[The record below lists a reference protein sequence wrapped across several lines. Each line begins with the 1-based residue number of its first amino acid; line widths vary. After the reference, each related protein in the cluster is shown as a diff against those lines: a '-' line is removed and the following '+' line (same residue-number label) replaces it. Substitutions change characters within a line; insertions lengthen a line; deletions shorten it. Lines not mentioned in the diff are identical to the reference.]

1 VIWNYLAEKFHMH
14 RRPRLFFLAALTV
27 GLMGGM
33 ARGQIAKTASN
44 TAAAKEPTPIPLAE
58 VVPQSSSVSEN
69 LRQIEENLS
78 AHRLS
83 ATVDQK
89 VTALTNDI
97 DAGLSENYRILTDNP
112 LLYELGRLE
121 AGWQQFGERL
131 SFWSRL
137 LTGKA
142 NELDGEVARLDQLG
156 KTWEQTFK
164 LARSSGAPPA
174 VLQRTQELIAA
185 INQTH
190 EKAGSQLAEVLTL
203 QSRVAEQFRRV
214 SAARDSA
221 ETTRKEIVDHL
232 LVQDGPPIWSAAMSS
247 TERKN
252 LVWASYRSFRRQ
264 LTAIRDYAWRNRGA
278 FLAHAVALGL
288 LLGILYWERP
298 KVQRWIKEEPSF
310 DRLAPIFNVPI
321 ATAVAFLFP
330 FSRLIYPLAPQLLL
344 SALGGV
350 SLLATAIV
358 LRRLIDRRL
367 FPVLNVL
374 LVLYVLEQLR
384 AVTASVPLL
393 SRPLFLAEMLAG
405 ILFLLWLIRSARLSS
420 LPQVQ
425 KDRSSRAIQAYA
437 RFAVV
442 IFSAALMANALGY
455 VGLANVLG
463 LAVLG
468 GAYVAF
474 VLYAA
479 LRIAG
484 GLFFGL
490 MKVRPFAML
499 GVVRRHGP
507 LLQER
512 GQLVLRYL
520 ALLLW
525 LGYTLEL
532 LALREPF
539 LEKLGEALSA
549 PLKFGSLQFSLGHIL
564 TFCVTVWAA
573 FLVSRFVRFVLEE
586 DVYQRLQ
593 LARGLPYAI
602 STVLHYAILLAGFFF
617 GAAAL
622 GVDMTKFTILAGAFT
637 VGVGFGLQNIINN
650 FVSGLI
656 LLFERPVKVGD
667 VIQVGDAAGVVQ
679 RIGIRAIV
687 LRAGDGSELIVPNGN
702 LISNRVT
709 NWTFS
714 DSQRLIEVPVAVAQA
729 ADPDHVIELLKSVA
743 AANPLVTPNPP
754 PQALVVNLGPG
765 ALSFELR
772 AWTDRAENWMQIRS
786 ELAVA
791 IKSVLAQENIS
802 IP

>member
-1 VIWNYLAEKFHMH
+1 MH
-14 RRPRLFFLAALTV
+14 RRSRLFLFVTLTI

-33 ARGQIAKTASN
+33 AGGQIAKTASDT
-44 TAAAKEPTPIPLAE
+44 TAVKGPTPISLAE
-58 VVPQSSSVSEN
+58 VVPQSSSVFEN
-69 LRQIEENLS
+69 LRQIGENLS

-89 VTALTNDI
+89 VTALTKDI
-97 DAGLSENYRILTDNP
+97 DAGLSENDRILTDNP
-112 LLYELGRLE
+112 LLYEVGRLE
-121 AGWQQFGERL
+121 AGWEQFGERL
-131 SFWSRL
+131 SFWNRL
-137 LTGKA
+137 LTGRA

-174 VLQRTQELIAA
+174 VLQRNQELIAA

-190 EKAGSQLAEVLTL
+190 QEAESQLAEVLTL

-221 ETTRKEIVDHL
+221 EETRKEIVDHL
-232 LVQDGPPIWSAAMSS
+232 LVQDSPPIWSAAVSS

-252 LVWASYRSFRRQ
+252 LVWASYSSLRRQ
-264 LTAIRDYAWRNRGA
+264 LAEVRDYAGRNRVA
-278 FLAHAVALGL
+278 FFAHAVAIVL
-288 LLGILYWERP
+288 LLAILYWERP

-310 DRLAPIFNVPI
+310 DRIAPIFNVPI
-321 ATAVAFLFP
+321 ATAIAFLFP

-344 SALGGV
+344 AALGGG
-350 SLLATAIV
+350 SLLATTIV
-358 LRRLIDRRL
+358 LRRLIDRHL

-374 LVLYVLEQLR
+374 LVFYVLEQLR

-393 SRPLFLAEMLAG
+393 SRLLFLAEMLAG
-405 ILFLLWLIRSARLSS
+405 ILFLLWLIRPPRLSS

-437 RFAVV
+437 RCAVV
-442 IFSAALMANALGY
+442 IFSAALAANALGY

-463 LAVLG
+463 LSVLG
-468 GAYVAF
+468 GAYVAL
-474 VLYAA
+474 VLYAV
-479 LRIAG
+479 LRIAA

-499 GVVRRHGP
+499 GIVRRHGP
-507 LLQER
+507 LLRER
-512 GQLVLRYL
+512 GKLVLRCL

-539 LEKLGEALSA
+539 LEKSGEALNA
-549 PLKFGSLQFSLGHIL
+549 PLRFGSLQFSLGHIL
-564 TFCVTVWAA
+564 TFCITVWAA
-573 FLVSRFVRFVLEE
+573 FLVSRFLRFILEE

-602 STVLHYAILLAGFFF
+602 STVLHYVILLTGFFF
-617 GAAAL
+617 AVAAL
-622 GVDMTKFTILAGAFT
+622 GLDMTKFTILAGAFT

-729 ADPDHVIELLKSVA
+729 ADPDHVMELLKRVA

-754 PQALVVNLGPG
+754 PEALVVNLGPG
-765 ALSFELR
+765 ALSFQLR
-772 AWTDRAENWMQIRS
+772 AWTDRAEDWMQIRS